1 MKNVEI
7 LELSQI
13 WPRRRIH
20 TKMDI
25 ERNGENLVEDRD
37 SFLQ

>member
-1 MKNVEI
+1 MKTVEI

-20 TKMDI
+20 KKKDI

-37 SFLQ
+37 SSLK